1 MRVTKA
7 PEIRRAEILEVAK
20 CLFQTQG
27 YAATSVDAIVRS
39 AGIAKGTF
47 YYYFKSKEDVLDEL
61 AQQVATDMAKASQAI
76 VDLPNVGAIEK
87 LCQIISVQSHIED
100 DQQDV
105 VESLHRPENRALH
118 NRINV
123 EIILIFGP
131 ILASVITQGNQ
142 EGVFQVDDPLSTVQ
156 FILAGSLFLFGHD
169 HCPWNEQEK
178 AERQVAMFILIERAL
193 GAKAD
198 SITSILNHKK

>member
-7 PEIRRAEILEVAK
+7 PDIRRAEILEVAST
-20 CLFQTQG
+20 LFQTQG
-27 YAATSVDAIVRS
+27 YAATSVDAIVRG

-61 AQQVATDMAKASQAI
+61 AQQVATDMAEASQAI
-76 VDLPNVGAIEK
+76 VELSDMGAIEK
-87 LCQIISVQSHIED
+87 LCQIIGVQSNIED
-100 DQQDV
+100 DKQNV

-118 NRINV
+118 DRINV

-131 ILASVITQGNQ
+131 ILATVITQGNQ
-142 EGVFQVDDPLSTVQ
+142 EGVFQVDDPLSTIQ

-169 HCPWNEQEK
+169 HCPWTEQEE
-178 AERQVAMFILIERAL
+178 ADRQQAMFILIERAL
-193 GAKAD
+193 GAKAG
-198 SITSILNHKK
+198 SITSILNTKR